1 MLRSRRRFLLASAVA
16 AAAATAP
23 AAWAQTGSGDR
34 SSTLRRSR
42 GGTLTSLDP
51 HKLTSSLDAE
61 MAAELFAALTLTN
74 AAGEFAPGCAREWS
88 ASADGLTWTFRLRE
102 DCRWSDGRPLTA
114 RDFVDAFRRFMTPE
128 VGATLAYRLDA
139 IRNAKAV
146 REGKATPQSL
156 GVSAPND
163 STLQFSLAQPD
174 TDFPK
179 LVSIVYP
186 IPMHVVAARGRDWAK
201 PEFLVTNGAYRVRA
215 WAQNGNAELVA
226 TTHYW
231 DARAVRINSV
241 RWVLGVDDTT
251 RIRMFRSGELDIA
264 AIADGTSLS
273 IAKRDLATELRSVA
287 AWGAGWVGLNT
298 QRGPLVHADVRRAL
312 AIAVDRAALAQRVR
326 QLDEQPWERVVPAAV
341 VEYGAP
347 LAVEHAAWPTERR
360 RTVAAQ
366 LLAKHGISPSRRV
379 SVKAL
384 FSANPV
390 TQRTFLALGAM
401 WRPLGV
407 DVELVGLETRA
418 YSQQLRAGDYDLQD
432 YVPFAT
438 IQTVG
443 TFISRFASDSFLNFM
458 FYRNAEVDKLIA
470 SAERQTS
477 EAARLQQYRDV
488 ERILLTDY
496 PVIPLYSAKAHRLV
510 RARVGNWRNHTALA
524 NPSRYLS
531 LTV

>member
-1 MLRSRRRFLLASAVA
+1 
-16 AAAATAP
+16 
-23 AAWAQTGSGDR
+23 
-34 SSTLRRSR
+34 
-42 GGTLTSLDP
+42 
-51 HKLTSSLDAE
+51 
-61 MAAELFAALTLTN
+61 
-74 AAGEFAPGCAREWS
+74 
-88 ASADGLTWTFRLRE
+88 
-102 DCRWSDGRPLTA
+102 
-114 RDFVDAFRRFMTPE
+114 
-128 VGATLAYRLDA
+128 
-139 IRNAKAV
+139 
-146 REGKATPQSL
+146 
-156 GVSAPND
+156 
-163 STLQFSLAQPD
+163 
-174 TDFPK
+174 
-179 LVSIVYP
+179 
-186 IPMHVVAARGRDWAK
+186 
-201 PEFLVTNGAYRVRA
+201 
-215 WAQNGNAELVA
+215 
-226 TTHYW
+226 
-231 DARAVRINSV
+231 
-241 RWVLGVDDTT
+241 
-251 RIRMFRSGELDIA
+251 
-264 AIADGTSLS
+264 
-273 IAKRDLATELRSVA
+273 
-287 AWGAGWVGLNT
+287 
-298 QRGPLVHADVRRAL
+298 
-312 AIAVDRAALAQRVR
+312 
-326 QLDEQPWERVVPAAV
+326 
-341 VEYGAP
+341 
-347 LAVEHAAWPTERR
+347 
-360 RTVAAQ
+360 

-379 SVKAL
+379 SLKAL

-510 RARVGNWRNHTALA
+510 RARVSNWRNHTALA